1 MLSLSLGELSAASSR
16 GLVID
21 RIRGFLGFARQALGL
36 KPRGVASHHVRRTC
50 TTTLDPSTCER
61 YFAKRAPLKRATA
74 CANAATRSCGAKIER
89 AKRPRAAAEAFQVVP
104 YMPHLHSP
112 VRAGVA
118 LARSAAA
125 ARTTALRA
133 IFTAATG
140 KVPHLVN
147 LVCDETWYG

>member
-1 MLSLSLGELSAASSR
+1 MTPVSCELA
-16 GLVID
+16 GLVIA

-36 KPRGVASHHVRRTC
+36 KPWGVASHHVRRTC

-74 CANAATRSCGAKIER
+74 CENAATRSCGAKIPR
-89 AKRPRAAAEAFQVVP
+89 AKRPRAAGQAFQVVA

-118 LARSAAA
+118 RQSTEA
-125 ARTTALRA
+125 
-133 IFTAATG
+133 FE
-140 KVPHLVN
+140 KPP
-147 LVCDETWYG
+147 CP